1 MNIIQC
7 YLGKKLPKYAVLN
20 AKSIISDFPD
30 VPYLLVIDSFQS
42 LIKSRVYR
50 IPYFYVNSN
59 NFKDFSNILE
69 VDKKFRNGFWIN
81 TSARFLA
88 INSAAK
94 FVSGPFVH
102 IESDVILGTDFPF
115 NAFNNFNADVAF
127 PLESY
132 SKGCASVLFFK
143 NSDVSQKF
151 CEELLDHVRK
161 QPKTT
166 DMHFLGSLSSSSS
179 LSISI
184 LPSKEGDD
192 FSSFQGFFDSTSWG
206 QYFAGID
213 PRNNSGYIK
222 YQSTHPEHTSK
233 VFGYDFHYNQGCF
246 EVSKDSS
253 NFPLFAMHVHS
264 KNKKLIC
271 SETRKVEF
279 QRLSQLQLGP
289 NLSEFAPGVFFE
301 IFINRYF
308 KKAISL
314 CIRILSFKRF
324 RST

>member
-30 VPYLLVIDSFQS
+30 VPYVLVIDSFRS
-42 LIKSRVYR
+42 VIKSRFNR

-59 NFKDFSNILE
+59 NFKDFGNLLE

-88 INSAAK
+88 INGAAK
-94 FVSGPFVH
+94 FVSGPFIH

-115 NAFNNFNADVAF
+115 SSFSDLNADVAF

-143 NSDVSQKF
+143 NSDASQKF
-151 CEELLDHVRK
+151 CEELLDHVK
-161 QPKTT
+161 IFPKTT
-166 DMHFLGSLSSSSS
+166 DMHFLGSLSASSS

-184 LPSKEGDD
+184 LPSKEDDD
-192 FSSFQGFFDSTSWG
+192 FSTFQGLFDSTSWG
-206 QYFAGID
+206 QYFSGID
-213 PRNNSGYIK
+213 PRNNNGFIK
-222 YQSTHPEHTSK
+222 YHSTHPEHTSK

-246 EVSKDSS
+246 EVSKNSS
-253 NFPLFAMHVHS
+253 KFSLFAMHVHS

-271 SETRKVEF
+271 SETRADEF
-279 QRLSQLQLGP
+279 QRLLQLQLGP
-289 NLSEFAPGVFFE
+289 SLSELTPVVFFK
-301 IFINRYF
+301 ILVNRYL
-308 KKAISL
+308 KKAITLSM
-314 CIRILSFKRF
+314 RILSFKRY